1 MVTRVT
7 VTLEQPE
14 YTALLEVAG
23 KELRNPADQVR
34 FVLRQELERQGML
47 PATGKAK
54 QPLPCTMPTP
64 NTESQDKG

>member
-23 KELRNPADQVR
+23 KELRNPADQ
-34 FVLRQELERQGML
+34 LRYILREELAQRKLLPHVDLAEHPEAAHVEDRQ
-47 PATGKAK
+47 
-54 QPLPCTMPTP
+54 
-64 NTESQDKG
+64 